1 MYSAADE
8 DYRATSMTVMF
19 QAAETSQVVMVPILG
34 DDTFEGVEQFT
45 ARLSV
50 PPGQDRVMLGTDMAT
65 VEITD
70 NDRELHED
78 TAVLSNSLL
87 LLLSFPL

>member
-50 PPGQDRVMLGTDMAT
+50 PPSQDRVMLGTDMAT

-70 NDRELHED
+70 EED
-78 TAVLSNSLL
+78 SR
-87 LLLSFPL
+87 SFLR

>member
-1 MYSAADE
+1 MYSVADE

>member
-70 NDRELHED
+70 EED
-78 TAVLSNSLL
+78 SR
-87 LLLSFPL
+87 SFLR

>member
-1 MYSAADE
+1 MTGPCVSAAGE
-8 DYRATSMTVMF
+8 DYTATSVTVMF
-19 QAAETSQVVMVPILG
+19 QAAETSKVVMVPILG

-50 PPGQDRVMLGTDMAT
+50 AAGQSGVVLGEDMAT

-70 NDRELHED
+70 EED
-78 TAVLSNSLL
+78 SR
-87 LLLSFPL
+87 SFLT